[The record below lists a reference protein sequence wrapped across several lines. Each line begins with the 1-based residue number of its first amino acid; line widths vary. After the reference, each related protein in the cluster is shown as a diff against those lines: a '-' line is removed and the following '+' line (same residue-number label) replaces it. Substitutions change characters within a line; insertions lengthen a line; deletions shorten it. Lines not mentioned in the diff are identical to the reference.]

1 MADFKAG
8 TGKGA
13 DECEYLV
20 SENEEV
26 LKEPWG
32 CVGSKILLLSKYG
45 TV

>member
-1 MADFKAG
+1 MADFKG
-8 TGKGA
+8 ETGKG
-13 DECEYLV
+13 EGESEYLV

-32 CVGSKILLLSKYG
+32 YISSKILLLSKYG

>member
-1 MADFKAG
+1 MADFKG
-8 TGKGA
+8 ETGKG
-13 DECEYLV
+13 EGESEYLL

-32 CVGSKILLLSKYG
+32 YFSSKILLLSKCG